1 MKRFKVISCL
11 LILVMLAGIMTACKG
26 DSKETTT
33 SATTTTA
40 KAGTTTA
47 AATEPTTTEE
57 EIPNFNPEGFP
68 IVNEPI
74 TLTMLS
80 IQPSSMIDDWTQH
93 KFFQRAE
100 ELTGIRFIFNNV
112 PVDVY
117 NERKQL
123 GWASGDL
130 PDLFFKAV
138 IGVEEEVIYGDGEGL
153 LVPLNDLIDKYGPNI
168 QYLFQERPDAKQA
181 WTLPS
186 GKIYTLGSVGG
197 KSMHPAWYINVVWLD
212 RLGLDM
218 PTNPDELYNALKIQ
232 LVIA

>member
-57 EIPNFNPEGFP
+57 EIPNFNREGFP

-80 IQPSSMIDDWTQH
+80 IQPPDMIDDWTQH
-93 KFFQRAE
+93 KFFQRA
-100 ELTGIRFIFNNV
+100 
-112 PVDVY
+112 
-117 NERKQL
+117 
-123 GWASGDL
+123 
-130 PDLFFKAV
+130 
-138 IGVEEEVIYGDGEGL
+138 
-153 LVPLNDLIDKYGPNI
+153 
-168 QYLFQERPDAKQA
+168 
-181 WTLPS
+181 
-186 GKIYTLGSVGG
+186 
-197 KSMHPAWYINVVWLD
+197 
-212 RLGLDM
+212 
-218 PTNPDELYNALKIQ
+218 
-232 LVIA
+232 